1 MSAVAIRLCHQAS
14 TNPPGRDQERAFSL
28 GLTVTKTP
36 LSGAVCKAGA
46 SEVPRASVAKFLK
59 RSGEKGHLVV
69 FSPRI
74 RAQKTLS
81 YPGVRPWR
89 TLPGGCSLEGAPWR
103 TLPGGRSLEGRA
115 EPSGRLRSRNS
126 RLVAHPQEGRAVS
139 LTERLGPGAEM
150 RPHRR
155 AQTLP

>member
-46 SEVPRASVAKFLK
+46 SEVPRASVGKFLK

-89 TLPGGCSLEGAPWR
+89 TLPGGRSLEGAPWR
-103 TLPGGRSLEGRA
+103 G
-115 EPSGRLRSRNS
+115 GRLRSRSS